1 MKQHSRH
8 SAAFSLIEV
17 VLAIGVVAFCL
28 LILMAM
34 LPVGLKTQQA
44 SVQQTTANQ
53 ILAQILADL
62 RADVRLPPGQQSKE
76 SNSGFGLHGHW
87 AQVATPDTLYF
98 TNDGKQTTTPTLDAA
113 FRATIKYYTPP
124 TPGYTTSL
132 ADVSVTWPAQVDPT
146 NGTPN
151 GSVENWIAVN
161 R

>member
-1 MKQHSRH
+1 MT
-8 SAAFSLIEV
+8 
-17 VLAIGVVAFCL
+17 LAIGVLAFFL
-28 LILMAM
+28 FAVLGM
-34 LPVGLKTQQA
+34 LPVSLGTQQT
-44 SVQQTTANQ
+44 STQQTTANQ

-124 TPGYTTSL
+124 TPGYT
-132 ADVSVTWPAQVDPT
+132 
-146 NGTPN
+146 
-151 GSVENWIAVN
+151 
-161 R
+161 